1 MSFFSNLRLIT
12 KLAIPALIL
21 AIVAGGVVLVARVNL
36 TMLEENTRN
45 IVDIQAMRAIT
56 ALRLETAVDEA
67 IIREKNVIIERDPS
81 VMAEHLEQFRLS
93 KNRALTAVDLL
104 IAMADTEVRRTTN
117 QGMKTSLLDFFAV
130 AERSI
135 ALGLKNENAAAAQIS
150 NGEVRPAR
158 MKIVEAVTKRVESN
172 VRDLEAAKLRAAETA
187 DTARLTLTLGAALGL
202 VIAFGLLGAIAIQG
216 ITRPLANL
224 VAVLQRMAQGEIDSE
239 IKEAVR
245 GDEIGAVGRAV
256 EGIKIMVARKAA
268 EEAEVKRIADI
279 AAAAERRR
287 TMIELADGFERA
299 VGGIVNTVSSSA
311 TELQATASTMT
322 ATATET
328 ATQSTTV
335 AAAAEEA
342 ASNVNTVAAAAE
354 ELGSSVQEIGRQV
367 SGSAQLAQQAVQT
380 ADQTAT
386 LVQALSQTSARI
398 GDMVGMISGIA
409 GQTNLLAL
417 NATIEAARAGAA
429 GRGFAVVAS
438 EVKALAEQ
446 TAKATEEISRQ
457 IGEVRGVTHQA
468 VSAIG
473 TITGQI
479 REIDAVATSI
489 AAAVEQQGAAT
500 QEIVRNVSQAAIGAG
515 EVTNNIVGVA
525 QASEETGRPP
535 VRYCHQPLSCHDSP
549 SISMQKSH
557 VSLPPFALRK
567 FEIGRRR
574 VSAAQTTGV
583 RLSNFPD

>member
-1 MSFFSNLRLIT
+1 LTRPSTGAQAMSLFRNLRIIV

-21 AIVAGGVVLVARVNL
+21 ALVAGSVVFIARANL
-36 TMLEENTRN
+36 NTLEENTRE
-45 IVDIQAMRAIT
+45 IVDVQAMRAIT

-67 IIREKNVIIERDPS
+67 IIREKNVIIETDPAL
-81 VMAEHLEQFRLS
+81 MADHFEQF
-93 KNRALTAVDLL
+93 KATKERALTAVDRL
-104 IAMADTEVRRTTN
+104 IAMADTETRRATN
-117 QGMKTSLLDFFAV
+117 AGIKAGLLDFFAV

-135 ALGLKNENAAAAQIS
+135 ALGLKNQNEAAATVS
-150 NGEVRPAR
+150 NTEVRPAR

-172 VRDLEAAKLRAAETA
+172 IRDLEAAKVKAGETA
-187 DTARLTLTLGAALGL
+187 DAARRTLTLGAATGL
-202 VIAFGLLGAIAIQG
+202 LTAFGLLGAIIIQG

-224 VAVLQRMAQGEIDSE
+224 VAVLQRMAQGQIDSE

-256 EGIKIMVARKAA
+256 EGIKAMVARKAA
-268 EEAEVKRIADI
+268 EEAEIKVRADA

-299 VGGIVNTVSSSA
+299 VGGIVGTVSSSA

-322 ATATET
+322 ATVTET

-335 AAAAEEA
+335 AAEEA

-367 SGSAQLAQQAVQT
+367 SGSARLAQQAVLA
-380 ADQTAT
+380 ADQTAA

-446 TAKATEEISRQ
+446 TGKATEEIARQ
-457 IGEVRGVTHQA
+457 IGEVQGVTHRA

-473 TITGQI
+473 GITGQI

-500 QEIVRNVSQAAIGAG
+500 QEIVRNVSQAALGAG
-515 EVTNNIVGVA
+515 EVTSNIVGVA
-525 QASEETGRPP
+525 QASEETGAAASQ
-535 VRYCHQPLSCHDSP
+535 VL
-549 SISMQKSH
+549 
-557 VSLPPFALRK
+557 
-567 FEIGRRR
+567 
-574 VSAAQTTGV
+574 SAASELSRQSEHLGAEVTRFLATV
-583 RLSNFPD
+583 RAA